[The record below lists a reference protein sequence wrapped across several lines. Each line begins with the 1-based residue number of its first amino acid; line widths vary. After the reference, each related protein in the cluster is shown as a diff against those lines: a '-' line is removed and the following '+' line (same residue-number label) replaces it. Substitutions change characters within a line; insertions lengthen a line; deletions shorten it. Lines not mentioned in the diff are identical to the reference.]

1 MPWQRAYSDATSP
14 KTKPGES
21 VTPIEA
27 RVEAIATSI
36 REAEGGLTA
45 GTLIGLLGPT
55 SHTMAILVLSVLNM
69 IPGPPGYG
77 GTVAIAMMGVTL
89 AMLLGWPLRLDGRIG
104 QRRLSHRLVV
114 RVVDRMLMLARLFGR
129 ISKPRLEWLAGEAA
143 ERVTGLFILLVCL
156 PMVVPIP
163 LINAVPNVGIAVIT
177 VSRVN
182 RDGAG
187 VLLGAVI
194 ALIGLGIA
202 VAAIWGVVH
211 LARSVFGV

>member
-1 MPWQRAYSDATSP
+1 RIGSASGVLVGSRTNCALQIWFRALSSVPGTEPAHIPPVVCCGSAPIVVPRPPRP
-14 KTKPGES
+14 KPQQS

-104 QRRLSHRLVV
+104 QR
-114 RVVDRMLMLARLFGR
+114 
-129 ISKPRLEWLAGEAA
+129 
-143 ERVTGLFILLVCL
+143 
-156 PMVVPIP
+156 
-163 LINAVPNVGIAVIT
+163 
-177 VSRVN
+177 
-182 RDGAG
+182 
-187 VLLGAVI
+187 
-194 ALIGLGIA
+194 
-202 VAAIWGVVH
+202 
-211 LARSVFGV
+211 

>member
-1 MPWQRAYSDATSP
+1 M
-14 KTKPGES
+14 
-21 VTPIEA
+21 TPIEA

-89 AMLLGWPLRLDGRIG
+89 AMLLDWPLRLDGWIG
-104 QRRLSHRLVV
+104 QRRLSHKLVV
-114 RVVDRMLMLARLFGR
+114 RVMDRLVMLARLFGR
-129 ISKPRLEWLAGEAA
+129 VSKPRLEWLAGETAQ
-143 ERVTGLFILLVCL
+143 RVTGLFILLVCL

-182 RDGAG
+182 RDGIG
-187 VLLGAVI
+187 VLIGGVI
-194 ALIGLGIA
+194 AILGLGIA

-211 LARSVFGV
+211 LARSVFGI